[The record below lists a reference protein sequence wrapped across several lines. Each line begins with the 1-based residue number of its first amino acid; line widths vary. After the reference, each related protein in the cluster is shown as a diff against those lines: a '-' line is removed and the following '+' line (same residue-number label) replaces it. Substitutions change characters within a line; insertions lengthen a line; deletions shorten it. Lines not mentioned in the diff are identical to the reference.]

1 MDKDKLKSGRKKRDL
16 ALKNISYGQDTPK
29 GFFVLFIVLYFIDSF
44 LVVNASRSS
53 GTIAVFGLPVPLSAF
68 VGIFSSIANIC
79 IIFLVVLYSKVG
91 YFTSLGILAAQFPML
106 ILTIVKIGNLTSIP
120 GLFGNLVT
128 IIAITIIYFKNN
140 SINKYQQSI
149 RRQAVTDNLTGL
161 PNRFAIDEL
170 LSNLVK
176 DTDKITVVSINLHN
190 FKSINETMGRNAGDK
205 VLIELATRWRKIADT
220 WAAMTSDYIARIAG
234 DEFLLIIAE
243 YDSQSELDNTIAMY
257 KSELERKMTIDDCDY
272 YLTAYFGYSEFPEDT
287 EDYKVM
293 IAYADAAM
301 QEAKRKDNTNS
312 AVRFLPEHLDVK
324 KNKEIE
330 DKICTALDTN
340 TVFFYLQPQY
350 DMDKSLRGF
359 EALARMRDSDGAFIS
374 PAEFIPI
381 AENTGLID
389 KIDLRVFTLAVEF
402 LEKLLE
408 KGNNDLVIS
417 VNVSV
422 RHLMK
427 NDFLKDIKSIIESHN
442 VPADHLEIEITESI
456 MIDSAEKAL
465 QCIQEIKDMG
475 IKIAIDDFGTGYSS
489 LSYLNILPADILKID
504 KSFIDVMNDSESSK
518 QYVSTIISIGHILNL
533 KVISE
538 GVESPDQIET
548 LKANNC
554 DFIQGFVWG
563 RPLPPDEA
571 EKLVV

>member
-1 MDKDKLKSGRKKRDL
+1 
-16 ALKNISYGQDTPK
+16 
-29 GFFVLFIVLYFIDSF
+29 
-44 LVVNASRSS
+44 
-53 GTIAVFGLPVPLSAF
+53 
-68 VGIFSSIANIC
+68 
-79 IIFLVVLYSKVG
+79 
-91 YFTSLGILAAQFPML
+91 
-106 ILTIVKIGNLTSIP
+106 
-120 GLFGNLVT
+120 
-128 IIAITIIYFKNN
+128 
-140 SINKYQQSI
+140 
-149 RRQAVTDNLTGL
+149 
-161 PNRFAIDEL
+161 
-170 LSNLVK
+170 
-176 DTDKITVVSINLHN
+176 
-190 FKSINETMGRNAGDK
+190 
-205 VLIELATRWRKIADT
+205 
-220 WAAMTSDYIARIAG
+220 
-234 DEFLLIIAE
+234 
-243 YDSQSELDNTIAMY
+243 
-257 KSELERKMTIDDCDY
+257 
-272 YLTAYFGYSEFPEDT
+272 
-287 EDYKVM
+287 
-293 IAYADAAM
+293 
-301 QEAKRKDNTNS
+301 
-312 AVRFLPEHLDVK
+312 
-324 KNKEIE
+324 
-330 DKICTALDTN
+330 
-340 TVFFYLQPQY
+340 
-350 DMDKSLRGF
+350 
-359 EALARMRDSDGAFIS
+359 MRDSDGAFIS

-408 KGNNDLVIS
+408 KGYNDLVIS

-422 RHLMK
+422 K

-548 LKANNC
+548 LKTNNC